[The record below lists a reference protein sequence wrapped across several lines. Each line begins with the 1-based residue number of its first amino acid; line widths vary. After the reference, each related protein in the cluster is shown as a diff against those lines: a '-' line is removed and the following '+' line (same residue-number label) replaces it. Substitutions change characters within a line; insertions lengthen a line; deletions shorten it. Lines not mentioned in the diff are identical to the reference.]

1 MEKNPIEE
9 ESEKN
14 KILKEIKPTIFTR
27 RLTIVVLIILAL
39 ALRFLPKIFNQPVI
53 FSLLA
58 FWLLTTYFFSWIIKK
73 QSTRQKIENLH
84 FGYFAFEII
93 LVTLMIHFVGGIE
106 WMGAVFYIF
115 TIIYAN
121 IFLSRFTGLLITL
134 TALVFYTGLVFFEYF
149 EIIPHY
155 EIFLFSG
162 LYKNFFYLLTT
173 LVAPIWGV
181 FILIALATGIFADRL
196 KERTRE
202 LEEIKTTLEVKVRE
216 RTWELEEERASL
228 EEKVKARTEELRDL
242 VEKQEKIV
250 KERTG
255 ELQDKVQELER
266 FNKLAV
272 GRELKMIGLKKQIKK
287 LGGDLRTEEDKK
299 TIF

>member
-27 RLTIVVLIILAL
+27 RLTIIILIILAL
-39 ALRFLPKIFNQPVI
+39 ALRFLPKPFNQIVI

-58 FWLLTTYFFSWIIKK
+58 FWFLTTYFFSWIIKK
-73 QSTRQKIENLH
+73 QNTRQKIENLH
-84 FGYFAFEII
+84 FGYFAFELV
-93 LVTLMIHFVGGIE
+93 LVTLMIHFIGGIE

-121 IFLSRFTGLLITL
+121 IFLSRFSGLLITL
-134 TALVFYTGLVFFEYF
+134 TALVFYTGLVFFEYLK
-149 EIIPHY
+149 IIPHY

-162 LYKNFFYLLTT
+162 LYTDFYFVMTT
-173 LVAPIWGV
+173 LIAPVWGV
-181 FILIALATGIFADRL
+181 FILISLATGIFADRL
-196 KERTRE
+196 KERTKE
-202 LEEIKTTLEVKVRE
+202 LEDIKTTLEVKVRE

-228 EEKVKARTEELRDL
+228 EEKVKVRTQELNNL

-250 KERTG
+250 KDRTQ
-255 ELQDKVQELER
+255 ELQEKVEELER

-272 GRELKMIGLKKQIKK
+272 GRELKMIELKKKVNK
-287 LGGDLRTEEDKK
+287 LGGDSSTNEDKK
-299 TIF
+299 SIF

>member
-9 ESEKN
+9 ETEKN

-39 ALRFLPKIFNQPVI
+39 ALRFLPKIFNQTVI

-58 FWLLTTYFFSWIIKK
+58 FWLLTTYFFSWLIKK
-73 QSTRQKIENLH
+73 QTTRQKIENLH
-84 FGYFAFEII
+84 FGYFAFELV
-93 LVTLMIHFVGGIE
+93 LVTLMIHFIGGIE
-106 WMGAVFYIF
+106 WMGAIFYIF
-115 TIIYAN
+115 TVIYAN

-134 TALVFYTGLVFFEYF
+134 AALVFYTGLIFFEYLK
-149 EIIPHY
+149 IIPHY

-162 LYKNFFYLLTT
+162 LYTDFYYVITT
-173 LVAPIWGV
+173 LIAPIWGV
-181 FILIALATGIFADRL
+181 FILISLATGIFADRL
-196 KERTRE
+196 KERTKE
-202 LEEIKTTLEVKVRE
+202 LEEMKTTLEVKVRE

-228 EEKVKARTEELRDL
+228 EEKVHKRTGELKEL

-250 KERTG
+250 TERTG
-255 ELQDKVQELER
+255 ELQEKVQELER

-272 GRELKMIGLKKQIKK
+272 GRELKMIELKKKVKK
-287 LGGDLRTEEDKK
+287 LGGSSSLDEDKK
-299 TIF
+299 SIF

>member
-1 MEKNPIEE
+1 MEKNTLEE
-9 ESEKN
+9 ESERN
-14 KILKEIKPTIFTR
+14 KVLKEIAPTIFTR
-27 RLTIVVLIILAL
+27 RLTIIVLIVLAL
-39 ALRFLPKIFNQPVI
+39 VLQ
-53 FSLLA
+53 
-58 FWLLTTYFFSWIIKK
+58 FWLRIYFRPTVFYTLIFWFLTTLIFPWIAKK

-84 FGYFAFEII
+84 FGYFAFELI
-93 LVTLMIHFVGGIE
+93 LVTLMIHFIGGIE

-134 TALVFYTGLVFFEYF
+134 AALVFYTGLVFFEYF

-162 LYKNFFYLLTT
+162 LYKNFFYLITT
-173 LVAPIWGV
+173 LIAPVWGV

-242 VEKQEKIV
+242 IGKQEKIV

-255 ELQDKVQELER
+255 ELQEKVQELER

-287 LGGDLRTEEDKK
+287 LGGDSKLGEEKK
-299 TIF
+299 AIF